1 MTLPKGIDLR
11 SLEVF
16 LAVADTKSMTKAAER
31 LGMTQSAV
39 SQQINHIEACT
50 GASLIDRQL
59 RPLGI
64 TPAGLVL
71 QKRAAHLL
79 LEAGEAWAEVCSV
92 GKAPLPALRLLV
104 QPSLTRTL
112 VPELVFAL
120 MKEIPV
126 MNVCVWSGFAMDHE
140 DALLSRQV
148 DILVSTNSLYDI
160 DGLERYE
167 LMSEP
172 FIILVPSD
180 IKERDVDLHRLAE
193 RLPLVRYSERVPA
206 GRQIEGYL
214 RWIRLKI
221 PRKLEFDSA
230 ETVTAV
236 VAAGKG
242 WAISTPSMF
251 LHGFP
256 GTDAVR
262 CLPMPGPGFRRT
274 ITLVARAGEL
284 GTLPASLAG
293 LCCRVLKDTFWVAL
307 RKHVREF
314 NEQVVIGDYD
324 QSTSVP
330 VGLDDASKK
339 SDQT

>member
-1 MTLPKGIDLR
+1 MTLPKGIDIR
-11 SLEVF
+11 SLEIF
-16 LAVADTKSMTKAAER
+16 LAVADTRSMTKAAER

-39 SQQINHIEACT
+39 SQQINHIEAST
-50 GASLIDRQL
+50 GVSLIDRQL

-64 TPAGLVL
+64 TPAGRVL
-71 QKRAAHLL
+71 QKRAARLL
-79 LEAGEAWAEVCSV
+79 IEAGAALAEVGSV
-92 GKAPLPALRLLV
+92 GKGPLPELRLLV

-112 VPELVFAL
+112 VPELIFAL
-120 MKEIPV
+120 IKETPV
-126 MNVCVWSGFAMDHE
+126 VNVCVWSGFAMDHE
-140 DALLSRQV
+140 EALLSRQV
-148 DILVSTNSLYDI
+148 DILVSTNSFYDF

-172 FIILVPSD
+172 FIIIVPSD
-180 IKERDVDLHRLAE
+180 IKERDVDLHHLAK
-193 RLPLVRYSERVPA
+193 RLPLIRYSERVPA
-206 GRQIEGYL
+206 GRQIERYL
-214 RWIRLKI
+214 RWIRLKV

-256 GTDAVR
+256 GTDVVR
-262 CLPMPGPGFRRT
+262 CLPMPSPGFRRT

-293 LCCRVLKDTFWVAL
+293 LCCRVLKGTFRVAL

-314 NEQVVIGDYD
+314 NEKVVIGDYD
-324 QSTSVP
+324 QRAP
-330 VGLDDASKK
+330 DPIALG
-339 SDQT
+339 